1 LWKKAVSPNGSTKC
15 GVNGETVAKFTDD
28 DLLGF
33 ESVHDGWLVFRLT
46 RYGAAS
52 SLAWNPIS
60 GAARGHWRGHAGR
73 KNAPACQAV
82 GRECR
87 MKSRRKAGLRSPNA
101 GCGLREW
108 GKTPTEA
115 NAPSSVAPLRRVEGN
130 EADLGTRTFEPL
142 IKADRRPEG

>member
-73 KNAPACQAV
+73 KKEECTRLPSGGQGMQNEVAPQ
-82 GRECR
+82 GRIAIAE
-87 MKSRRKAGLRSPNA
+87 
-101 GCGLREW
+101 CGLRLAGMGE
-108 GKTPTEA
+108 
-115 NAPSSVAPLRRVEGN
+115 NAHRSKCPVLRSSTAEGGRQRSRFGN
-130 EADLGTRTFEPL
+130 TDV
-142 IKADRRPEG
+142 